1 MRRGEMTQALAL
13 SQRVINEEQPPLRQ
27 VAKPAV
33 NQLRGSRGGR
43 AGEISGL
50 DQRDIETAH
59 RGVARDRDPVDTA
72 ADDAQIELLVREARQ
87 AFIARESG
95 LDEVSQSSPS
105 S

>member
-1 MRRGEMTQALAL
+1 MPQPLALAE
-13 SQRVINEEQPPLRQ
+13 RMINEKQLPLRQ
-27 VAKPAV
+27 GAKPAM

-43 AGEISGL
+43 AGKISSL

-59 RGVARDRDPVDTA
+59 RGVTRDRGAVDTA
-72 ADDAQIELLVREARQ
+72 ANDAQIELLMRDARQ
-87 AFIARESG
+87 AFVTRESG